1 VECPAAHERKW
12 YFSKTLTL
20 KKGKRINGRM
30 NQQFKN
36 RRRPVRQR
44 VNNEE
49 RGLGLIGKRFG
60 DLVVLRR
67 SRSGRA
73 GAWIAK
79 CDCGK
84 LALVYDYLLKSGDTK
99 NCGCNPVNQELRV

>member
-1 VECPAAHERKW
+1 MREQR
-12 YFSKTLTL
+12 F
-20 KKGKRINGRM
+20 GQRM
-30 NQQFKN
+30 NQQSRN
-36 RRRPVRQR
+36 RKKAPKHR
-44 VNNEE
+44 VNNED
-49 RGLGLIGKRFG
+49 RSLGLIGKRFG

-67 SRSGRA
+67 SRSGRV

-99 NCGCNPVNQELRV
+99 NCGCNPATQELTV

>member
-1 VECPAAHERKW
+1 
-12 YFSKTLTL
+12 
-20 KKGKRINGRM
+20 M
-30 NQQFKN
+30 NQQLRN
-36 RRRPVRQR
+36 RKRNVGHK
-44 VNNEE
+44 VKNEE

-99 NCGCNPVNQELRV
+99 NCGCNPASQDLRV

>member
-1 VECPAAHERKW
+1 MSNRKRDFTKPAN
-12 YFSKTLTL
+12 ST
-20 KKGKRINGRM
+20 KGQRINGGM
-30 NQQFKN
+30 NQQFRNKRRTAKN
-36 RRRPVRQR
+36 RVN
-44 VNNEE
+44 NNEE

-67 SRSGRA
+67 SRSGRV

-84 LALVYDYLLKSGDTK
+84 LALVYDYLLKSGETK
-99 NCGCNPVNQELRV
+99 NCGCNPASQELTV

>member
-1 VECPAAHERKW
+1 MEQRQGNKGR
-12 YFSKTLTL
+12 TLRH
-20 KKGKRINGRM
+20 K
-30 NQQFKN
+30 
-36 RRRPVRQR
+36 
-44 VNNEE
+44 VNNES

-60 DLVVLRR
+60 ELVVLRR

-84 LALVYDYLLKSGDTK
+84 LVTVYDYLLKSGETT
-99 NCGCNPVNQELRV
+99 NCGCNRSSNELRV

>member
-1 VECPAAHERKW
+1 ME
-12 YFSKTLTL
+12 
-20 KKGKRINGRM
+20 
-30 NQQFKN
+30 QQMKN
-36 RRRPVRQR
+36 RRRTTKHR
-44 VNNEE
+44 VNHEE

-73 GAWIAK
+73 GAWVAK

-84 LALVYDYLLKSGDTK
+84 LALVYDYLLKSGDTT
-99 NCGCNPVNQELRV
+99 NCGCHSATQAQELRA

>member
-1 VECPAAHERKW
+1 M
-12 YFSKTLTL
+12 
-20 KKGKRINGRM
+20 KGERINLRM
-30 NQQFKN
+30 EQQWRN
-36 RRRPVRQR
+36 RRKTVRHKT
-44 VNNEE
+44 NNEA

-67 SRSGRA
+67 SRSGRV

-99 NCGCNPVNQELRV
+99 NCGCNSATNELRV

>member
-1 VECPAAHERKW
+1 
-12 YFSKTLTL
+12 
-20 KKGKRINGRM
+20 M
-30 NQQFKN
+30 DQQFKN
-36 RRRPVRQR
+36 RKRTMRHK

-67 SRSGRA
+67 SRSGRP

-79 CDCGK
+79 CDCGR
-84 LALVYDYLLKSGDTK
+84 LTLVYDYLLKSGDTT
-99 NCGCNPVNQELRV
+99 NCGCNSASQELRV

>member
-1 VECPAAHERKW
+1 
-12 YFSKTLTL
+12 
-20 KKGKRINGRM
+20 M
-30 NQQFKN
+30 NQQFRNKK
-36 RRRPVRQR
+36 RTSRHR

-79 CDCGK
+79 CDCGR

-99 NCGCNPVNQELRV
+99 NCGCNPVNQELTV

>member
-1 VECPAAHERKW
+1 ME
-12 YFSKTLTL
+12 
-20 KKGKRINGRM
+20 
-30 NQQFKN
+30 QQLRN
-36 RRRPVRQR
+36 RRRTVRHK
-44 VNNEE
+44 VNNNEA

-60 DLVVLRR
+60 DLVILRR
-67 SRSGRA
+67 SRSGRV

-99 NCGCNPVNQELRV
+99 NCGCNPASNQLRV